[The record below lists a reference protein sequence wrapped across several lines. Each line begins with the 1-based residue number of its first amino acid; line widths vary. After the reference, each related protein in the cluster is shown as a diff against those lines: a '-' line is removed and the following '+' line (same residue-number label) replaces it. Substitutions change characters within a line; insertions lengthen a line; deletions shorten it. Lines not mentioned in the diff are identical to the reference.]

1 MAETNLFGL
10 WSQDSDPDL
19 AGDTVTHIS
28 DTAHRAPQFPLKTN
42 GESGCLAGSEGG
54 VVPGKHLLSRP
65 WTPSLVCLTAGV

>member
-10 WSQDSDPDL
+10 WSRDSDPDL

-28 DTAHRAPQFPLKTN
+28 DTAHRAPQFPLMTN
-42 GESGCLAGSEGG
+42 GGSEGG

-65 WTPSLVCLTAGV
+65 WTPSLVCLTAGM